1 MSRRRRTLAAT
12 DIPIGAALC
21 SGDSIGGPM
30 ADQRKSG
37 MTKAG
42 LVAAVVIALVS
53 IIFFGRAIE
62 DVAEAAAQC
71 MEEAHS
77 LHDCDHPEP
86 AIFWEPVVV
95 LAGVGFLVGVMCFL
109 YGQQRRAGM

>member
-1 MSRRRRTLAAT
+1 MLRRQHPGVA
-12 DIPIGAALC
+12 
-21 SGDSIGGPM
+21 M
-30 ADQRKSG
+30 ADQRKAA

-42 LVAAVVIALVS
+42 LGAAVVIAFVS
-53 IIFFGRAIE
+53 IIFVGRAIE
-62 DVAEAAAQC
+62 DVAESAAQC

-77 LHDCDHPEP
+77 LQDCDHPEP

>member
-1 MSRRRRTLAAT
+1 
-12 DIPIGAALC
+12 
-21 SGDSIGGPM
+21 M
-30 ADQRKSG
+30 ADQRKAG

-42 LVAAVVIALVS
+42 LGAAVVIALVS

-62 DVAEAAAQC
+62 DVAESAAQC

-86 AIFWEPVVV
+86 AIFWEPVVA
-95 LAGVGFLVGVMCFL
+95 LAGVGFFVGVMCFL
-109 YGQQRRAGM
+109 YGQHRQAAMANALSTSVNQR

>member
-1 MSRRRRTLAAT
+1 MINRRKAA
-12 DIPIGAALC
+12 
-21 SGDSIGGPM
+21 
-30 ADQRKSG
+30 

-42 LVAAVVIALVS
+42 VGAAVVIALVS
-53 IIFFGRAIE
+53 IIFVGRAIE
-62 DVAEAAAQC
+62 DVPESAAQC
-71 MEEAHS
+71 MEEAHA

-109 YGQQRRAGM
+109 FGQRHRADV